1 MIILRLNFEKNIK
14 SMSVRKYFCKYYHAI
29 ISHAS
34 DHYKIINGHS
44 SNTES
49 DERYFHTIKD
59 ISNNTSNHHPDN
71 IISNAF
77 IHCQVQPR
85 QSAIADMIADI
96 HSYCVCKKIVEAFFL
111 ALLEGKVYRYRSSTI

>member
-1 MIILRLNFEKNIK
+1 MG
-14 SMSVRKYFCKYYHAI
+14 VRKYFGKYYHAI

-34 DHYKIINGHS
+34 DQYRIINGRS

-71 IISNAF
+71 VISNAF
-77 IHCQVQPR
+77 IRCQVR
-85 QSAIADMIADI
+85 KDF
-96 HSYCVCKKIVEAFFL
+96 H
-111 ALLEGKVYRYRSSTI
+111 